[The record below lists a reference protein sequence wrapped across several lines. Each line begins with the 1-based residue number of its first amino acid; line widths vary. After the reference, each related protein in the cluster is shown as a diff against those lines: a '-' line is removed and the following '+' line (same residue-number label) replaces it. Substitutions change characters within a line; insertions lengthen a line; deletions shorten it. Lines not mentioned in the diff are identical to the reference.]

1 VLSQT
6 AQYALRTVLLLAQGG
21 PEWRSVDQL
30 AEALDVP
37 RNYLA
42 KTLSVLARTGVVAST
57 RGKHGGFRLG
67 RPARRITLRDVVAP
81 FDDVGRRVCLLGRP
95 TCSDRTACP
104 VHARWKTISM
114 LNAAFFA
121 RTTVAELRNH
131 QRGAARASRLT
142 PARSLS

>member
-1 VLSQT
+1 
-6 AQYALRTVLLLAQGG
+6 
-21 PEWRSVDQL
+21 VDQL
-30 AEALDVP
+30 AETLGVP

-42 KTLSVLARTGVVAST
+42 KTLSVLARSGVVAST

-67 RPARRITLRDVVAP
+67 RAARRITLREVVAP
-81 FDDVGRRVCLLGRP
+81 FDDVGRRTCLLGQS

-104 VHARWKTISM
+104 LHARWKAIAT
-114 LNAAFFA
+114 LTAAFFA

-131 QRGAARASRLT
+131 PRGAARATRLT